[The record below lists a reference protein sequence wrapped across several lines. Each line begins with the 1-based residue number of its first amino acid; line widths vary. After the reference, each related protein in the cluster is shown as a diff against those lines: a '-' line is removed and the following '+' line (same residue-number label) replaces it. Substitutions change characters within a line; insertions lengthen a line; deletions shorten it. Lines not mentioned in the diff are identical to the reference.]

1 MFGIKSDLK
10 TTKELKSVKNDKR
23 KDKGSRRKHLQTS
36 KLMKKMQSKQSKL
49 MVGEKDLQTSKLM
62 KKMQSKQS
70 KPRVVKRR
78 KMT

>member
-1 MFGIKSDLK
+1 MFGYKSGLN
-10 TTKELKSVKNDKR
+10 TTKELKSVKMIRERIRDR
-23 KDKGSRRKHLQTS
+23 
-36 KLMKKMQSKQSKL
+36 
-49 MVGEKDLQTSKLM
+49 GEKHLQTSKLM

>member
-1 MFGIKSDLK
+1 
-10 TTKELKSVKNDKR
+10 
-23 KDKGSRRKHLQTS
+23 
-36 KLMKKMQSKQSKL
+36 MKKMQSKQSKPR
-49 MVGEKDLQTSKLM
+49 VGEKQLQTSKLM